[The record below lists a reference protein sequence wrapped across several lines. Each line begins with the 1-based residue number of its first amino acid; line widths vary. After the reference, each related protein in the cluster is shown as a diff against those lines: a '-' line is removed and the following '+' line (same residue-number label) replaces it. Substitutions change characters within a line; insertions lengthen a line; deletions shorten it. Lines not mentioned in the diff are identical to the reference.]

1 MMRMLGA
8 AHQLMGELMN
18 THIAWRGIRN
28 FMSVQK
34 ENPELLKAQYR
45 AFTRQMPMMYFILL
59 SSTWALAMTHMRIA
73 PAWLTL
79 GVPALLTGGC
89 LLRVIFWLRTKN
101 SDPSPDLAHA
111 ALLRTNR
118 LAGGIAVAFTLWSF
132 ALIPYGDAYTRSH
145 VAFYMAITV
154 ISCIFCL
161 MYVRSAAFI
170 VTLIVNG
177 AFIAFFASTA
187 QPTFVAIAINVL
199 LVCTGMMS
207 ILLTNYRNFESMVV
221 SKQQSEALSCE
232 NFKLANLDSL
242 TRLGN
247 RRAFF
252 AELETELARAQANGV
267 RLALGVMDLD
277 GFKPVNDLYGHSVGD
292 RLLAEVAARLST
304 TLTASTAFR
313 LGGDEFAIIAPLP
326 PENTQLVINANAI
339 AAKLREPYRLPEGTV
354 HISASMGIAVFP
366 ELALNCEQLFERADY
381 ALYHAKKRQRG
392 GAVLFDTDHE
402 YQINFEAKIESALKQ
417 ADLENELS
425 VVFQPIIDVRGP
437 QTIGFEALA
446 RWDSPQLGKI
456 SPACFIPIA
465 ERAGIVGSLTKPL
478 LWKALAAASLW
489 GPSLR
494 LSFNLSAHDLNSND
508 SVLMLVGIIQRSGFD
523 PTRLDLEIT
532 ETAFAH
538 DFEQV
543 TQSVETLRRLGCGI
557 SLDDFG
563 TGYSSL
569 TRLHALPLTKFKI
582 DRSFVKDLHLR
593 PSSYK
598 IVKSLLA
605 LSADMGLDCV
615 IEGVETG
622 EELAALT
629 ALGGTSVQGYLFAP
643 PLLEHEAAKF
653 AAEPSGANCRI
664 AV

>member
-18 THIAWRGIRN
+18 IHIAWRGIRN
-28 FMSVQK
+28 FMSVQN

-79 GVPALLTGGC
+79 GVPMLLTGCC
-89 LLRVIFWLRTKN
+89 LLRAIFWLRTRN

-118 LAGGIAVAFTLWSF
+118 LAGAIAMAFTLWSF

-232 NFKLANLDSL
+232 NFRLANLDSL
-242 TRLGN
+242 TGLGN

-252 AELETELARAQANGV
+252 AELETELAKAQADGV

-277 GFKPVNDLYGHSVGD
+277 GFKPVNDLYGHLVGD

-326 PENTQLVINANAI
+326 PENTQMVINANAI
-339 AAKLREPYRLPEGTV
+339 AAKLRDPYRLPEGTV

-381 ALYHAKKRQRG
+381 ALYHAKKKQRG
-392 GAVLFDTDHE
+392 GAVLFDSDHE

-523 PTRLDLEIT
+523 PKRLDLEIT

-615 IEGVETG
+615 VEGVETE

-629 ALGGTSVQGYLFAP
+629 ALGGISVQGYLFAP

-653 AAEPSGANCRI
+653 AAEPSGANLRI